1 VDQRPFLVD
10 DRASYRKSNK
20 RRNQANRLVP
30 PNMVCRPFRSF
41 RESRF
46 FNGPRCLGPLATFG
60 KYRSQLANQIRAQT
74 SAQRNLVDGAQRS
87 GSRLSF
93 GRDSPALHWSGP
105 PAIRVDLV
113 PPWPLRLPR
122 PLLAFLT
129 NYSVEVFVSNAW
141 RLFPKMLG
149 LPH

>member
-1 VDQRPFLVD
+1 LARW
-10 DRASYRKSNK
+10 
-20 RRNQANRLVP
+20 RR
-30 PNMVCRPFRSF
+30 
-41 RESRF
+41 
-46 FNGPRCLGPLATFG
+46 
-60 KYRSQLANQIRAQT
+60 LANIGRSWLIR
-74 SAQRNLVDGAQRS
+74 SARKPARKETWSMGRS
-87 GSRLSF
+87 
-93 GRDSPALHWSGP
+93 DPALVFLSGVTRQLYIG
-105 PAIRVDLV
+105 AAHLQSELTWF